1 MLEDNLKELE
11 TWRRDLRHQI
21 GDLICDDAHDAPLRL
36 LGVASTISYIEV
48 AIRGPVAYKRPG
60 TRGAGKINSN
70 TAGFYKGVTGEFR
83 SLVGTDIAI

>member
-36 LGVASTISYIEV
+36 LSVASTISYIEV
-48 AIRGPVAYKRPG
+48 AIRAVQ
-60 TRGAGKINSN
+60 GAQN
-70 TAGFYKGVTGEFR
+70 AMQECGEMIER
-83 SLVGTDIAI
+83 IERDREVEA

>member
-48 AIRGPVAYKRPG
+48 AIRAVQ
-60 TRGAGKINSN
+60 GAQN
-70 TAGFYKGVTGEFR
+70 AMQECGELIER
-83 SLVGTDIAI
+83 IESDREVEA

>member
-36 LGVASTISYIEV
+36 LSVASTISYIEV
-48 AIRGPVAYKRPG
+48 AIRAVQ
-60 TRGAGKINSN
+60 GAQN
-70 TAGFYKGVTGEFR
+70 AMQECGELIER
-83 SLVGTDIAI
+83 IESDREVEA

>member
-36 LGVASTISYIEV
+36 LNVASAMSYVEV
-48 AIRGPVAYKRPG
+48 AIRAVQ
-60 TRGAGKINSN
+60 GAQN
-70 TAGFYKGVTGEFR
+70 AMQECGEMIER
-83 SLVGTDIAI
+83 IDGDREVEA

>member
-48 AIRGPVAYKRPG
+48 AIRAVQ
-60 TRGAGKINSN
+60 GAQN
-70 TAGFYKGVTGEFR
+70 AMQECGEMIER
-83 SLVGTDIAI
+83 IERDREVEA